1 MSGLLL
7 KNLAANGEDDEEY
20 SLQLNE
26 NEENDM
32 ELDHLVVALRNTNF
46 DPNLP
51 LIQVEPDLLEV
62 ERLAHMTA
70 YLADDPEH
78 QPRIEVGLE
87 LTLSVN
93 GMVSLIKNEVDRI
106 MEENPKAN
114 VRIGIED
121 YLNRNFAT
129 PPAKFDR
136 VKLSKVL
143 RNIMKAFKLSY
154 RAFKSLDSKIHE
166 GISYLHAQHAHFI
179 QNVMP
184 TLTDEQLDQF
194 ETIHKLM
201 GKQLEALQR
210 LRSAKISGLREVIIT
225 MNQTL
230 HVYSHV
236 ELAAALT

>member
-1 MSGLLL
+1 MSALLL
-7 KNLAANGEDDEEY
+7 KNLAANGEEDEEY

-26 NEENDM
+26 DEEKDM
-32 ELDHLVVALRNTNF
+32 ELDHLVMALRNTNF

-51 LIQVEPDLLEV
+51 LMTVEPDLLLV
-62 ERLAHMTA
+62 ERLTHNAA
-70 YLADDPEH
+70 YMAGDAEY
-78 QPRIEVGLE
+78 QPRIEVGLD
-87 LTLSVN
+87 LTLTVN
-93 GMVSLIKNEVDRI
+93 GMVSLIKHEVERI
-106 MEENPKAN
+106 MREHPNAN
-114 VRIGIED
+114 VRSGIED

-129 PPAKFDR
+129 PQVPFNKK
-136 VKLSKVL
+136 KLAQVL

-154 RAFKSLDSKIHE
+154 RAFKMLDSQVHE

-194 ETIHKLM
+194 EAIHKLM
-201 GKQLEALQR
+201 GKQLDALQR
-210 LRSAKISGLREVIIT
+210 LRSARISGLKEVIIM

-236 ELAAALT
+236 ELTDALT